1 MGRVKYDSVDRE
13 IRLTV
18 QKGMQDYRQR
28 KTEDTVSERC
38 VGRGIAFYGLSVLGS
53 VRGLFLGL
61 LI

>member
-38 VGRGIAFYGLSVLGS
+38 VGRGYSLLRL
-53 VRGLFLGL
+53 VRFGQC
-61 LI
+61 